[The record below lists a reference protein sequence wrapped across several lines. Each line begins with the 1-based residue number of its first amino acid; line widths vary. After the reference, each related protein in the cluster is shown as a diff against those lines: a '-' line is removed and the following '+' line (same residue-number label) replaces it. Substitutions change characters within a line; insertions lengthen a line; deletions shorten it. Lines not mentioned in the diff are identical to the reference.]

1 MIERNLE
8 RLDDVDDLLRHL
20 DVGEGQGSQESGDS
34 SFRRHGFRN
43 RAFCGEEKNALEGM

>member
-34 SFRRHGFRN
+34 SFRRHGFRKIGPFAGK
-43 RAFCGEEKNALEGM
+43 RKMP